1 MDRDPDAPILLTP
14 GPLTTSAE
22 VRGAM
27 RRDWGSRDADFIALT
42 ARVRERLV
50 SLAGGEGTHVCV
62 PVQGSGTFAIEATIG
77 TLVPRDG
84 KALVLVNGAYGRRMV
99 HILER
104 MGRAVAALE
113 APENGSH
120 PIAALDAMLAGDDA
134 ISHVLAVHC
143 ETTSGILNRID
154 EIAAAAAVRGRGLV
168 IDAMSSFGGIPISAR
183 DTPFDALVAA
193 SGKCLEG
200 VPGLGFTLVRQ
211 DALVACAGNAHSLS
225 LDLYDQWESMERNGQ
240 WRFTPPTHVVAAL
253 SAALDALEAE
263 GGVEKRF
270 ARYQRSCR
278 ALVEGMRELGFETYL
293 ANELQAPIVVTFH
306 APADPRFRF
315 DALYAAMQSRGFVI
329 YPGKLTEA
337 DSFRIGCIGNLD
349 EAVIQAA
356 LGAVREAIA
365 EMGLESCGRRA
376 A

>member
-1 MDRDPDAPILLTP
+1 MDRDHDAPILLTP

-42 ARVRERLV
+42 ARVRERLL
-50 SLAGGEGTHVCV
+50 SLVDGERTHVCV

-77 TLVPRDG
+77 TLVPRNG

-99 HILER
+99 LILER
-104 MGRAVAALE
+104 MGRAVATLE
-113 APENGSH
+113 APEDGCH
-120 PIAALDAMLAGDDA
+120 PIAALDAMLAGDEA

-154 EIAAAAAVRGRGLV
+154 EIAAAAAARGRGLV
-168 IDAMSSFGGIPISAR
+168 IDAMSSFGGIPIDAR

-200 VPGLGFTLVRQ
+200 VPGLGIALVRR
-211 DALVACAGNAHSLS
+211 DALAACAGNAHSLS
-225 LDLYDQWESMERNGQ
+225 LDLYDQWESMERSGQ
-240 WRFTPPTHVVAAL
+240 WRFTPPTHVLAAL

-263 GGVEKRF
+263 GGVEKRH
-270 ARYQRSCR
+270 ARYQRNCR
-278 ALVEGMRELGFETYL
+278 ALIEGMREMGFETVL
-293 ANELQAPIVVTFH
+293 ANEVQAPIVVTFH

-315 DALYAAMQSRGFVI
+315 DSFYAAMRSRGFAI

-337 DSFRIGCIGNLD
+337 ESFRIGCIGNLD
-349 EAVIQAA
+349 EAVIRAA
-356 LGAVREAIA
+356 LAAVREAIA

>member
-1 MDRDPDAPILLTP
+1 MDRDHDVPILLTP
-14 GPLTTSAE
+14 GPLTTSAQ

-27 RRDWGSRDADFIALT
+27 RRDWGSRDADFVALT
-42 ARVRERLV
+42 AGVRERLV
-50 SLAGGEGTHVCV
+50 SLVGGKGTHVCV

-104 MGRAVAALE
+104 IGRAVAALE
-113 APENGSH
+113 APEEAPH
-120 PIAALDAMLAGDDA
+120 PVAGLDAVLAGDDT

-154 EIAAAAAVRGRGLV
+154 EIAAAVAARGRGLI

-200 VPGLGFTLVRQ
+200 VPGLGF
-211 DALVACAGNAHSLS
+211 ALLRREALEASEGNAHSLS
-225 LDLYDQWESMERNGQ
+225 LDLYEQWNSMERDGQ

-263 GGVEKRF
+263 GGVEKRL
-270 ARYQRSCR
+270 ARYQENCR
-278 ALVEGMRELGFETYL
+278 VLVEGMREMGFETVL
-293 ANELQAPIVVTFH
+293 ADEVQAPILVTFH
-306 APADPRFRF
+306 VPADPRFRF
-315 DALYAAMQSRGFVI
+315 DSFYAAIRSRGFLI
-329 YPGKLTEA
+329 YPGKLTQAE
-337 DSFRIGCIGNLD
+337 SFRIGCIGNLD
-349 EAVIQAA
+349 EAVIRKALAA
-356 LGAVREAIA
+356 VHETIA

>member
-1 MDRDPDAPILLTP
+1 MDRDHDAPILLTP

-22 VRGAM
+22 VKAAM
-27 RRDWGSRDADFIALT
+27 GRDWGSRDADFVALT

-99 HILER
+99 RILER
-104 MGRAVAALE
+104 LGRPVAALE
-113 APENGSH
+113 APEDATH
-120 PIAALDAMLAGDDA
+120 PVAGLDAALAGDGA

-154 EIAAAAAVRGRGLV
+154 AIAAAAVAHGGSLV
-168 IDAMSSFGGIPISAR
+168 IDAMSSFGAIPISAR

-200 VPGLGFTLVRQ
+200 VPGLGFALLRR
-211 DALVACAGNAHSLS
+211 DALMACKGNAHSLS
-225 LDLYDQWESMERNGQ
+225 LDLYDQWESMERGGQ

-253 SAALDALEAE
+253 SAALDALDAE
-263 GGVEKRF
+263 GGVEKRL
-270 ARYQRSCR
+270 ARYQESCLV
-278 ALVEGMRELGFETYL
+278 LVEGMREMGFEPYL
-293 ANELQAPIVVTFH
+293 ANEVQAPILVTFH

-315 DALYAAMQSRGFVI
+315 DAFYAAMRSRGFVI
-329 YPGKLTEA
+329 YPGKLTQAE
-337 DSFRIGCIGNLD
+337 SFRIGCIGSID
-349 EAVIQAA
+349 EAVIRAA
-356 LGAVREAIA
+356 LAAVRETIA
-365 EMGLESCGRRA
+365 EMGLESCARRA

>member
-1 MDRDPDAPILLTP
+1 MDRDHDVPILLTP
-14 GPLTTSAE
+14 GPLTTSAQ

-27 RRDWGSRDADFIALT
+27 RRDWGSRDADFVALT
-42 ARVRERLV
+42 AGVRERLV
-50 SLAGGEGTHVCV
+50 SLVGGKGTHVCV

-104 MGRAVAALE
+104 IGRAVAALE
-113 APENGSH
+113 APEEAPH
-120 PIAALDAMLAGDDA
+120 PVAGLDAVLAGDDT

-154 EIAAAAAVRGRGLV
+154 EIAAAVAARGRGLI

-200 VPGLGFTLVRQ
+200 VPGLGF
-211 DALVACAGNAHSLS
+211 ALLRREALEASEGNAHSLS
-225 LDLYDQWESMERNGQ
+225 LDLYEQWNSMERDGQ

-263 GGVEKRF
+263 GGVEKRL
-270 ARYQRSCR
+270 ARYQENCR
-278 ALVEGMRELGFETYL
+278 VLVEGMREMGFETVL
-293 ANELQAPIVVTFH
+293 ADEVQAPILVTFH
-306 APADPRFRF
+306 VPADPRFRF
-315 DALYAAMQSRGFVI
+315 DSFYAAMRSRGFLI
-329 YPGKLTEA
+329 YPGKLTQAE
-337 DSFRIGCIGNLD
+337 SFRIGCIGNLD
-349 EAVIQAA
+349 EAVIRKALAA
-356 LGAVREAIA
+356 VHETIA

>member
-1 MDRDPDAPILLTP
+1 MDRDHDVPILLTP
-14 GPLTTSAE
+14 GPLTTSAA
-22 VRGAM
+22 VKAAM
-27 RRDWGSRDADFIALT
+27 RRDWGSRDADFVALT
-42 ARVRERLV
+42 AGVRERLV
-50 SLAGGEGTHVCV
+50 SLVGDEGTHVCV
-62 PVQGSGTFAIEATIG
+62 PVQGSGTFAIEASIG

-104 MGRAVAALE
+104 IGRAVAALE
-113 APENGSH
+113 APEDAPH
-120 PIAALDAMLAGDDA
+120 PVAGLDAVLAGDDT
-134 ISHVLAVHC
+134 ISHVLTVHC

-154 EIAAAAAVRGRGLV
+154 EIAAAVAARGRGLV

-200 VPGLGFTLVRQ
+200 VPGLGFALLRR
-211 DALVACAGNAHSLS
+211 DALEASEGNAHSLS
-225 LDLYDQWESMERNGQ
+225 LDLYEQWNSMERDGQ

-253 SAALDALEAE
+253 SAALDVLEAE
-263 GGVEKRF
+263 GGVEKRL
-270 ARYQRSCR
+270 ARYQENCR
-278 ALVEGMRELGFETYL
+278 VLVEGMREMGFEPYL
-293 ANELQAPIVVTFH
+293 ANDIQAPILVTFH

-315 DALYAAMQSRGFVI
+315 DSFYAAMRSRGFLI
-329 YPGKLTEA
+329 YPGKLTQAE
-337 DSFRIGCIGNLD
+337 SFRIGCIGNLD
-349 EAVIQAA
+349 EAVIRKALAA
-356 LGAVREAIA
+356 VHETIA

>member
-1 MDRDPDAPILLTP
+1 MDRDHDAPILLTP
-14 GPLTTSAE
+14 GPLATSAE
-22 VRGAM
+22 VKAAM
-27 RRDWGSRDADFIALT
+27 SRDWGSRDADFIAMT
-42 ARVRERLV
+42 ARIRERLV
-50 SLAGGEGTHVCV
+50 SLAGGEGTHTCV
-62 PVQGSGTFAIEATIG
+62 PLQGSGTFAIEATIG

-104 MGRAVAALE
+104 MGRAVTTLE
-113 APENGSH
+113 APEDATQPVAGLD
-120 PIAALDAMLAGDDA
+120 AALFGDGT

-143 ETTSGILNRID
+143 ETTSGILNGID
-154 EIAAAAAVRGRGLV
+154 AVAAAVAAHGRGLV
-168 IDAMSSFGGIPISAR
+168 IDAMSSFGAIPISAR

-200 VPGLGFTLVRQ
+200 VPGLGIALVRRQ
-211 DALVACAGNAHSLS
+211 ALMACKGNAHSLS

-263 GGVEKRF
+263 GGVEKRL
-270 ARYQRSCR
+270 ARYQGNCS
-278 ALVEGMRELGFETYL
+278 ALVEGMREMGFETYL
-293 ANELQAPIVVTFH
+293 ANEVQAPIVVTFH
-306 APADPRFRF
+306 APSDPRFRF
-315 DALYAAMQSRGFVI
+315 DAFYAAMRSRGFLI
-329 YPGKLTEA
+329 YPGKLTKAE
-337 DSFRIGCIGNLD
+337 SFRIGCIGNLD
-349 EAVIQAA
+349 EAAIGAA
-356 LGAVREAIA
+356 LAAVREAIT